1 MGSADGFS
9 EYIQSNPAIES
20 KFYRTRS
27 ATSAATLY
35 PEVKRVLVADG
46 RNLRTHLCDMCSFRK
61 SFGFWWTILPLLYY
75 VYSKNRKILVHTA
88 LHQAGADPE
97 VGHGGWGLNF
107 SRFFFAWKPQNR
119 VHTKAQKNGTHFI
132 QLARNSRFF
141 FWKSC
146 RGNDGGGWRLPSPPP

>member
-1 MGSADGFS
+1 MMGSADGFS

-46 RNLRTHLCDMCSFRK
+46 RNLRTHLCDMCTVSK
-61 SFGFWWTILPLLYY
+61 SHLDCDGQFCQRCHCY
-75 VYSKNRKILVHTA
+75 VYNKNQKILVHTA

-97 VGHGGWGLNF
+97 VGHGG
-107 SRFFFAWKPQNR
+107 
-119 VHTKAQKNGTHFI
+119 
-132 QLARNSRFF
+132 
-141 FWKSC
+141 
-146 RGNDGGGWRLPSPPP
+146 GG